1 MPTLTAI
8 EVWLVCCIFFIFI
21 ALIKYGIVLFM
32 LKKERKLRDKNNG
45 SQKLTDQAWHNQK
58 DSDIFKPTNISD
70 LVDKVDNCC
79 LVILPVLFLIFNTIY
94 WYIYLN

>member
-21 ALIKYGIVLFM
+21 ALIEYGIVLFI
-32 LKKERKLRDKNNG
+32 LTKERKLRERDIG
-45 SQKLTDQAWHNQK
+45 SQKLKSQAWPNQK
-58 DSDIFKPTNISD
+58 EYNIFKPRNFSD
-70 LVDKVDNCC
+70 LVDKVDNIC